1 MKERKVREK
10 NTARVNLRLLRY
22 ELRKSVNGKCSL
34 QVFCSVV
41 EMEIKNNETDED
53 ENALSYGHKKSVI
66 E

>member
-1 MKERKVREK
+1 MREK

-41 EMEIKNNETDED
+41 EMEIKITKRTKIKMLCLMGIES
-53 ENALSYGHKKSVI
+53 LS
-66 E
+66 